1 MTMPNQRTQFTALMR
16 ILHWTMAAMVLT
28 MLGVGVTMVASL
40 ADYHVLVSIHR
51 PLGVAI
57 LILVVV
63 RFMVR
68 WLSRLPP
75 FPPTMSRLERR
86 AAAAAEYTMYG
97 LMLALPLVG
106 WSMLSAARDPV
117 MLFGSVHL
125 PFILPHDALLY
136 AILRRTHTVLPYLL
150 FLTILNHFGAILF
163 YTLIVRDG
171 MLLRMVPWNVRP
183 REVVRDNGQP
193 TSWSERVEG

>member
-1 MTMPNQRTQFTALMR
+1 MSNQRTQFTALMR

-40 ADYHVLVSIHR
+40 ADYHVLVSLHR

-63 RFMVR
+63 RFVVR
-68 WLSRLPP
+68 RLSRLPP

-86 AAAAAEYTMYG
+86 AAAASEHTMYG

-106 WSMLSAARDPV
+106 WSMLSAARNPV

-136 AILRRTHTVLPYLL
+136 ATLRRAHTVLAYLL
-150 FLTILNHFGAILF
+150 FLAFLAHFGAILF
-163 YTLIVRDG
+163 HTLIVRDG
-171 MLLRMVPWNVRP
+171 MLLRMVPWNVLP
-183 REVVRDNGQP
+183 REVVRGSDQP
-193 TSWSERVEG
+193 TSRSERVEA